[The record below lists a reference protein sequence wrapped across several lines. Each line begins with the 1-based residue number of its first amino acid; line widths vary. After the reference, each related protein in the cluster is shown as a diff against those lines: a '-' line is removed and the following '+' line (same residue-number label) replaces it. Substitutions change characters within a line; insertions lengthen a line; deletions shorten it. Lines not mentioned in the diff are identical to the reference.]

1 MNRAQSHVM
10 NGGVT
15 NRDARVSTLIGIGHF
30 LSHFYV
36 LCLPPLFLAWQPAFH
51 VSFAQLGLIA
61 AVMSAV
67 TAVLQTPVGF
77 LVDRHGARPYLVG
90 GVALMAAAIALM
102 GLATAYWPLLALA
115 ALSGVG
121 NSVVHPADYAIL
133 SGSISRERTGRAF
146 ALHTFAGNLG
156 FSVAPP
162 VMAGLIWT
170 IGWRWGVGLVGGIGL
185 PLVLAVLWQSRILT
199 DGFYKTRERAPAVA
213 GHKLLLT
220 RTMLLFLGFFVTGS
234 MAGAGLQSWLITV
247 LHKEHGVGIAAASTV
262 LTFYMTGATLGVLVG
277 GAVVDRTPRHLAFT
291 TIVVSLSALFTLIGG
306 YLPLPDIVV
315 AVVMFIA
322 GLAAGCSRTPRDM
335 MVREA
340 SPPGQ
345 VGKVFGF
352 VSSGLPLGSALTPV
366 PFGFLIDRGHPE
378 LVFALV
384 AGLLMLSLFCVALAR
399 ASVPRGIAVPAE

>member
-1 MNRAQSHVM
+1 MS
-10 NGGVT
+10 
-15 NRDARVSTLIGIGHF
+15 RDARVSTLIGIGHF

-51 VSFAQLGLIA
+51 VSFAQLGLIDA
-61 AVMSAV
+61 TMSAV
-67 TAVLQTPVGF
+67 TALLQTPVGF

-90 GVALMAAAIALM
+90 GVGLMAAAIALM
-102 GLATAYWPLLALA
+102 GLAGSYWQLLALA
-115 ALSGVG
+115 ALSGIG

-146 ALHTFAGNLG
+146 ALHTFAGNVG

-162 VMAGLIWT
+162 VMAGLIWL
-170 IGWRWGVGLVGGIGL
+170 IGWRWGVSLVGLAGL
-185 PLVLAVLWQSRILT
+185 PLVLAVLLQSRILT
-199 DGFYKTRERAPAVA
+199 DAGQPVRERGPAVA

-220 RTMLLFLGFFVTGS
+220 RPMLLFLGFFITGS

-247 LHKEHGVGIAAASTV
+247 LHQVHGIGITAASTV
-262 LTFYMTGATLGVLVG
+262 LTLYMIGATLGVLVG
-277 GAVVDRTPRHLAFT
+277 GSVVDRTPRHLAFT
-291 TIVVSLSALFTLIGG
+291 VVVVTLSALFTLVGG
-306 YLPLPDIVV
+306 YLPLPDILV
-315 AVVMFIA
+315 AAVMFAA

-340 SPPGQ
+340 SPPGE

-366 PFGFLIDRGHPE
+366 PFGFLIDQGHPE

-384 AGLLMLSLFCVALAR
+384 AVLLMVSLVCAALAR
-399 ASVPRGIAVPAE
+399 GAVPRAMAVPAE

>member
-1 MNRAQSHVM
+1 MNRALPRAIS
-10 NGGVT
+10 
-15 NRDARVSTLIGIGHF
+15 RDARVSSLIGVGHF

-90 GVALMAAAIALM
+90 GVALMAAGMALM
-102 GLATAYWPLLALA
+102 AFATAYWQLVVLAG
-115 ALSGVG
+115 LSGVG

-162 VMAGLIWT
+162 VMAGLIWAV
-170 IGWRWGVGLVGGIGL
+170 GWRWGVGFVGGVGL
-185 PLVLAVLWQSRILT
+185 PLVLAVLWQSGILT
-199 DGFYKTRERAPAVA
+199 DGVHKAREHAPAIA

-220 RTMLLFLGFFVTGS
+220 RPMLLFLGFFMTGS
-234 MAGAGLQSWLITV
+234 MASAGLQAWLITV
-247 LHKEHGVGIAAASTV
+247 LHQVHGVGITAASTV
-262 LTFYMTGATLGVLVG
+262 LTCFMVGATLGVLVG
-277 GAVVDRTPRHLAFT
+277 GSVVDRTPRHLAFT
-291 TIVVSLSALFTLIGG
+291 AIVVSLSALFTLVGG
-306 YLPLPDIVV
+306 YLPMPDIAVG
-315 AVVMFIA
+315 VVMFAA

-366 PFGFLIDRGHPE
+366 PFGFLIDQGRPE
-378 LVFALV
+378 LIFALV
-384 AGLLMLSLFCVALAR
+384 AGLLMLSLLCITLAR
-399 ASVPRGIAVPAE
+399 SSVPQTVAVAAE

>member
-1 MNRAQSHVM
+1 MNRAIPRATS
-10 NGGVT
+10 
-15 NRDARVSTLIGIGHF
+15 RDARVSSLIGIGHF

-51 VSFAQLGLIA
+51 VSFAGLGLIA

-77 LVDRHGARPYLVG
+77 LVDRHGARPFLVG
-90 GVALMAAAIALM
+90 GVALMAAGMALM
-102 GLATAYWPLLALA
+102 ALATAYWQLLAFA

-146 ALHTFAGNLG
+146 ALHTFAGNVG
-156 FSVAPP
+156 FAVAPP
-162 VMAGLIWT
+162 VMAGLIWA
-170 IGWRWGVGLVGGIGL
+170 IGWRWGVGLVGVVGL

-199 DGFYKTRERAPAVA
+199 DGVPKARERAPAIA

-220 RTMLLFLGFFVTGS
+220 RPMLLFLGFFVAGS

-247 LHKEHGVGIAAASTV
+247 LHQVHGTGVAAASTV
-262 LTFYMTGATLGVLVG
+262 LTCYMVGATLGVLVG
-277 GAVVDRTPRHLAFT
+277 GAVVDRTPRHLAVT
-291 TIVVSLSALFTLIGG
+291 TIVVSLSALLTLVGG

-315 AVVMFIA
+315 GAVMFAA

-384 AGLLMLSLFCVALAR
+384 AGLLMLSLFCVTLAR
-399 ASVPRGIAVPAE
+399 AAVPRALALAAE